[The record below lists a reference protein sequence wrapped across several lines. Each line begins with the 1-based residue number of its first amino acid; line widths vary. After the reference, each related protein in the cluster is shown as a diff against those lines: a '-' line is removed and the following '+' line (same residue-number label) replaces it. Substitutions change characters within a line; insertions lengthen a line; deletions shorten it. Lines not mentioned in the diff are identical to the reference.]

1 MATLVKVSRKR
12 DKNIRAVRGTVG
24 LLDYDDFKRKD
35 EILGRYI
42 IILVCTNPNFNGISV
57 T

>member
-24 LLDYDDFKRKD
+24 LLDYDDLKRKD